1 MERQL
6 RAIVAQNQMLATR
19 LSALENLVVTARI
32 PPDWVSDPAPDG
44 GGFGGVIGGGGI
56 VWGGGLG
63 PVADPAPEELGK
75 LGKLQIESRLA
86 DIAHMRA
93 KLDSV
98 EELLQKEMKRF

>member
-1 MERQL
+1 ME
-6 RAIVAQNQMLATR
+6 AALAA
-19 LSALENLVVTARI
+19 SSV
-32 PPDWVSDPAPDG
+32 
-44 GGFGGVIGGGGI
+44 GGGI